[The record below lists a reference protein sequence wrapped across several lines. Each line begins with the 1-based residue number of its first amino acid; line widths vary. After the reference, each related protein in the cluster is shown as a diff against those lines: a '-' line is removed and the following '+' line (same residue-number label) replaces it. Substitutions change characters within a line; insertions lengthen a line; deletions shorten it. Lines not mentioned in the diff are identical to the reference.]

1 MNAKAI
7 DITGILK
14 SCSVFADLGESAL
27 RELNGKARVEHFSER
42 TLLNLRGEKQDY
54 LRYVI
59 SGSVDMVLSTADGGY
74 SCLPVLPGRWATW
87 LGCFG
92 AEPLVHDLWS
102 SAHATAVAFPCR
114 DLQKAVADNPQ
125 ALQQVIE
132 RVGEWSRF
140 LTGWMLSF
148 SVYAP
153 EKRLAYLLLLA
164 SSKACG
170 IAHEGEPTALTQ
182 AHIGQFGF
190 GSRQKVGRLLRSLA
204 DRGLI
209 GTRYGAIV
217 IPSRAKLEAF
227 ISDSAPDEAELR
239 LARVNRA

>member
-7 DITGILK
+7 DIAGILK
-14 SCSVFADLGESAL
+14 SCGVFADLGDASL
-27 RELNGKARVEHFSER
+27 RELGGKARIEHFTER

-54 LRYVI
+54 LRYVV

-74 SCLPVLPGRWATW
+74 SCLPILPGRWATW

-102 SAHATAVAFPCR
+102 SGHATAVAFPCR
-114 DLQKAVADNPQ
+114 DVQKAVADNPQ

-132 RVGEWSRF
+132 RVGEWTRF

-148 SVYAP
+148 SAYAP

-170 IAHEGEPTALTQ
+170 IAQEGAPTALTQ

-190 GSRQKVGRLLRSLA
+190 GSRQKVGRLLRSLSE
-204 DRGLI
+204 RGLV
-209 GTRYGAIV
+209 GTRYGAVV
-217 IPSRAKLEAF
+217 IPSRARLEAF
-227 ISDSAPDEAELR
+227 ISDGPERDAEK
-239 LARVNRA
+239 AFGAA